1 MAGDSQV
8 KPLDF
13 LFFIDHPVRELDAMT
28 AVGKMLSDQGYSWEL
43 IPLRA
48 DQWISLDQWHPVLAC
63 FTWFYF
69 QEDKGFDR
77 CRKYWPGTK
86 YVNLAFE
93 QSVQKINKRLKAP
106 KHPYVLKEV
115 WHSCWS
121 EAYQQELIE
130 KGVPAGKT
138 RVNGSPVLGLYQEP
152 YASLY
157 PSREELAQAT
167 GLDAG
172 KRWILI
178 PENYNA
184 AFYDQV
190 KIEEYVAAGEKREDV
205 VAYIQ
210 WAEESLFQLFDW
222 LSRTPGSVEV
232 IFRPRPGVGMPA
244 YLEKLGDRVA
254 TLPPSVHITDQLTV
268 REWVL
273 RSDAVASNFST
284 TLIESG
290 AAGRPTLMLAPL
302 PFPDIVMNDWYQLVE
317 QVPTEEAFQAMLS
330 GELEG
335 DPSQLGG
342 WAKSTMTPHGDPI
355 ICLTEWLIELHREA
369 LGEDRHVDPLIDLD
383 RRMRSGLKKART
395 ALKNRGSSVPPQDA
409 FGQDDVARRL
419 RDWER
424 ILGPSKTGPR

>member
-1 MAGDSQV
+1 V
-8 KPLDF
+8 KPVDF

-28 AVGKMLSDQGYSWEL
+28 AVGKMLSDQGFTWEL

-48 DQWISLDQWHPVLAC
+48 DQWTSLDRWHPVLAC

-93 QSVQKINKRLKAP
+93 QSVQKINKRLKSP

-121 EAYQQELIE
+121 EAYQQELIA
-130 KGVPAGKT
+130 KGVSPEKT

-157 PSREELAQAT
+157 PSREHLARMA
-167 GLDAG
+167 GLDPA

-184 AFYDQV
+184 AFYDDV
-190 KIEEYVAAGEKREDV
+190 KVEEYVAAGEKREDV
-205 VAYIQ
+205 VAYIR
-210 WAEESLFQLFDW
+210 WAEDSLYRLFDW
-222 LSRTPGSVEV
+222 LSRTPETVEV

-244 YLEKLGDRVA
+244 YLEKLGDRVGA
-254 TLPPSVHITDQLTV
+254 LPPSVHITDALTV

-273 RSDAVASNFST
+273 RCDAVASNFST

-290 AAGRPTLMLAPL
+290 AAGRPTFMLAPM
-302 PFPDIVMNDWYQLVE
+302 PFPEIVMNDWYGLVE
-317 QVPTEEAFQAMLS
+317 QAPTEEAFQAMLS
-330 GELEG
+330 GGLAG
-335 DPSQLGG
+335 DPAQLGG
-342 WAKSTMTPHGDPI
+342 WARSVMTPHGDPI
-355 ICLTEWLIELHREA
+355 VRLAQWLTEVHREA
-369 LGEDRHVDPLIDLD
+369 LGGDRHVDPLLDLD

-395 ALKNRGSSVPPQDA
+395 AIKTRGSSVPPQDA
-409 FGQDDVARRL
+409 FGQAEVARRVE
-419 RDWER
+419 DWER
-424 ILGPSKTGPR
+424 ILGRVPKGSR